1 MSKRNNLVE
10 FARFMFSLLVIGFHV
25 QMSFSGDAMNLF
37 ENGSLAVEFF
47 FLISG
52 CFLARS
58 IEKINAKETNNTL
71 IETGR
76 FMCNKVKGILPT
88 HLAAIT
94 MIIAVVQT
102 FDLSNAGAMI
112 LQGLP
117 SIFLVQQFTVW
128 NNAYASAL
136 IVPEWYL
143 SAMFICMAIM
153 APIAIS
159 LRKKIRGELVILVL
173 LGVLGVGAFIYG
185 LCMNW
190 AFTTTFVYD
199 LRAWSEMC
207 AGMFSYY
214 LSMLLAKKELNRTE
228 TVALKIVEM
237 SGYSAPLILGIVPI
251 SSALEPVCMAVTVIG
266 VLFAITITFAGKGIS
281 ITNLKLNRIFG
292 YLGSISLAMYL
303 FHPIVISILD
313 YTYIGVSGWAKYL
326 IVFAATSVLAV
337 LFNSIVSLIKK
348 MNIKKPLTTD

>member
-1 MSKRNNLVE
+1 MTKRYNLVE

-25 QMSFSGDAMNLF
+25 QMSFSDNAINLF

-52 CFLARS
+52 HFLARS
-58 IEKINAKETNNTL
+58 IEKINAKENNNTT

-76 FMCNKVKGILPT
+76 FMCNKVKGILTT
-88 HLAAIT
+88 HLTAIT
-94 MIIAVVQT
+94 MIIAVVFT
-102 FDLSNAGAMI
+102 FDLCNAGAII
-112 LQGLP
+112 LHGLP
-117 SIFLVQQFTVW
+117 SIFLAQQFSVW

-143 SAMFICMAIM
+143 SAMLICMAIM
-153 APIAIS
+153 TPIAIS

-173 LGVLGVGAFIYG
+173 LGVLGVGVVIYS

-207 AGMFSYY
+207 VGMFSYY
-214 LSMLLAKKELNRTE
+214 LSAFLAKKELNRAG
-228 TVALKIVEM
+228 TVVLKIIEI
-237 SGYSAPLILGIVPI
+237 SGYSVPLILGIIPI
-251 SSALEPVCMAVTVIG
+251 SSEWEPVCMAVTVIG
-266 VLFAITITFAGKGIS
+266 VLFAITITFADKGVS
-281 ITNLKLNRIFG
+281 ITNLKLNCIFG

-303 FHPIVISILD
+303 FHPIVISIID
-313 YTYIGVSGWAKYL
+313 YAYIGVSGWAKYFT
-326 IVFAATSVLAV
+326 VFAATSVLAV
-337 LFNSIVSLIKK
+337 LFNSIVSLIKI
-348 MNIKKPLTTD
+348 MNIKKPPTID